1 MPNFAANLS
10 FLYTEHPMLE
20 RFAAAAEDGF
30 RGVEMLFPYALPAT
44 TLAAQA
50 RAQGLQVVLCNVPPG
65 DWTLGQRGFA
75 AVPGSEA
82 LFRDSLLQALD
93 YAVTLQCPALHVLAG
108 LLPAGADR
116 SRAAATYRDNLA
128 WAVEQARPAG
138 VTLMIEPINP
148 RDIPGYFLNHQAEAH
163 AVCAQVCAATGLENL
178 KVQMDL
184 YHCQIVEGDLAMKL
198 RQYLPTGRVGH
209 MQFAGVPQRHE
220 PDIGELHY
228 PYLFS
233 LIDQLDYRGWMGCE
247 YRPLHGGEPG
257 GTSRGLGWLKPW
269 L

>member
-163 AVCAQVCAATGLENL
+163 AVCAQVCAATGLDNL

-184 YHCQIVEGDLAMKL
+184 YHCQIVEGDLA
-198 RQYLPTGRVGH
+198 RRIEAHVAGIGH
-209 MQFAGVPQRHE
+209 MQIAGVPERHE
-220 PDIGELHY
+220 PDSGEVNY
-228 PYLFS
+228 PFLFK
-233 LIDQLDYRGWMGCE
+233 LLDQLGYAGWIGCE
-247 YRPLHGGEPG
+247 YRPRN
-257 GTSRGLGWLKPW
+257 GTRAGLGWVRPW
-269 L
+269 LR

>member
-93 YAVTLQCPALHVLAG
+93 YAVTLHCPALHVLAG

-148 RDIPGYFLNHQAEAH
+148 RDIPGYFLNQQAEAH
-163 AVCAQVCAATGLENL
+163 AVCAQVCAATGLDNL

-184 YHCQIVEGDLAMKL
+184 YHCQIVAGDLPRRIEAHIA
-198 RQYLPTGRVGH
+198 GIGH
-209 MQFAGVPQRHE
+209 MQIAGVPDRHE
-220 PDIGELHY
+220 PDSGEVNY
-228 PYLFS
+228 PFLFS
-233 LIDQLDYRGWMGCE
+233 LLDRLGYAGWIGCE
-247 YRPLHGGEPG
+247 YRPRN
-257 GTSRGLGWLKPW
+257 GTRAGLGWLRPW
-269 L
+269 LR

>member
-30 RGVEMLFPYALPAT
+30 RGVEMLFPYELPAT

-128 WAVEQARPAG
+128 WAVERARPAG

-148 RDIPGYFLNHQAEAH
+148 RDIPGYFLNQQAEAH
-163 AVCAQVCAATGLENL
+163 AVCAQVCTATGLDNL

-184 YHCQIVEGDLAMKL
+184 YHCQIVEGDLA
-198 RQYLPTGRVGH
+198 RRIEAHIAGIGH
-209 MQFAGVPQRHE
+209 MQIAGVPDRHE
-220 PDIGELHY
+220 PDSGEVNY
-228 PYLFS
+228 PFLFS
-233 LIDQLDYRGWMGCE
+233 LLDRLGYAGWIGCE
-247 YRPLHGGEPG
+247 YRPRN
-257 GTSRGLGWLKPW
+257 GTRTGLGWLRPW
-269 L
+269 LR

>member
-184 YHCQIVEGDLAMKL
+184 YHCQIVEGDLA
-198 RQYLPTGRVGH
+198 RRIEAHIAGIGH
-209 MQFAGVPQRHE
+209 MQIAGVPDRHE
-220 PDIGELHY
+220 PDSGEVNY
-228 PYLFS
+228 PFLFS
-233 LIDQLDYRGWMGCE
+233 LLDRLGYAGWIGCE
-247 YRPLHGGEPG
+247 YRPRN
-257 GTSRGLGWLKPW
+257 GTRTGLGWLRPW
-269 L
+269 LR

>member
-30 RGVEMLFPYALPAT
+30 RGVEMLFPYELPAT

-65 DWTLGQRGFA
+65 DWSLGQRGFA

-163 AVCAQVCAATGLENL
+163 AVCAQVCAATGLDNL

-184 YHCQIVEGDLAMKL
+184 YHCQIVEGDLA
-198 RQYLPTGRVGH
+198 RRIAAHIAGIGH
-209 MQFAGVPQRHE
+209 MQIAGVPDRHE
-220 PDIGELHY
+220 PDSGEVNY
-228 PYLFS
+228 PFLFS
-233 LIDQLDYRGWMGCE
+233 LLDRLGYAGWIGCE
-247 YRPLHGGEPG
+247 YRPRN
-257 GTSRGLGWLKPW
+257 GTRAGLGWLRPW
-269 L
+269 LR

>member
-20 RFAAAAEDGF
+20 RFAAAAADGF
-30 RGVEMLFPYALPAT
+30 RGVEMLFPYELPAT

-50 RAQGLQVVLCNVPPG
+50 RAQGLQVALCNVPPG

-75 AVPGSEA
+75 ALPGSEA

-163 AVCAQVCAATGLENL
+163 AVCAQVCAATGLDNL

-184 YHCQIVEGDLAMKL
+184 YHCQIVEGDLA
-198 RQYLPTGRVGH
+198 RRIEAHIAGIGH
-209 MQFAGVPQRHE
+209 MQIAGVPDRHE
-220 PDIGELHY
+220 PDSGEVNY
-228 PYLFS
+228 PFLFS
-233 LIDQLDYRGWMGCE
+233 LLDRLGYAGWIGCE
-247 YRPLHGGEPG
+247 YRPRN
-257 GTSRGLGWLKPW
+257 GTRTGLGWLQPW

>member
-93 YAVTLQCPALHVLAG
+93 YAVTLQGPALPVLAG
-108 LLPAGADR
+108 LLPARADR

-163 AVCAQVCAATGLENL
+163 AVCAQACAATGLDNL

-184 YHCQIVEGDLAMKL
+184 YHCQIVEGDLA
-198 RQYLPTGRVGH
+198 RRIEAHIAGIGH
-209 MQFAGVPQRHE
+209 MQIAGVPDRHE
-220 PDIGELHY
+220 PDSGEVNY
-228 PYLFS
+228 PFLFS
-233 LIDQLDYRGWMGCE
+233 LLDRLGYAGWIGCE
-247 YRPLHGGEPG
+247 YRPRN
-257 GTSRGLGWLKPW
+257 GTRAGLGWLRPW
-269 L
+269 LR

>member
-163 AVCAQVCAATGLENL
+163 AVCAQVCAATGLDNL

-184 YHCQIVEGDLAMKL
+184 YHCQIVEGDLA
-198 RQYLPTGRVGH
+198 RRVEAHIAGIGH
-209 MQFAGVPQRHE
+209 MQIAGVPDRHE
-220 PDIGELHY
+220 PDSGEVNY
-228 PYLFS
+228 PFLFS
-233 LIDQLDYRGWMGCE
+233 LLDRLGYAGWIGCE
-247 YRPLHGGEPG
+247 YRPRN
-257 GTSRGLGWLKPW
+257 GTRTGLGWLRPW
-269 L
+269 LR

>member
-163 AVCAQVCAATGLENL
+163 AVCTQVCAATGLDNL

-184 YHCQIVEGDLAMKL
+184 YHCQIVEGDLA
-198 RQYLPTGRVGH
+198 RRVEAHIAGIGH
-209 MQFAGVPQRHE
+209 MQIAGVPDRHE
-220 PDIGELHY
+220 PDSGEVNY
-228 PYLFS
+228 PFLFS
-233 LIDQLDYRGWMGCE
+233 LLDRLGYAGWIGCE
-247 YRPLHGGEPG
+247 YRPRNS
-257 GTSRGLGWLKPW
+257 TRAGLGWLRPW
-269 L
+269 LR

>member
-163 AVCAQVCAATGLENL
+163 AVCALVCAATGLDNL

-184 YHCQIVEGDLAMKL
+184 YHCQIVEGDLARRIEAWL
-198 RQYLPTGRVGH
+198 GP
-209 MQFAGVPQRHE
+209 E
-220 PDIGELHY
+220 N
-228 PYLFS
+228 
-233 LIDQLDYRGWMGCE
+233 
-247 YRPLHGGEPG
+247 GGAAD
-257 GTSRGLGWLKPW
+257 TWLKMQIDYDLWQSRKSHP
-269 L
+269 LRAIKRAVLEAA

>member
-116 SRAAATYRDNLA
+116 SRAATTYRDNLA

-163 AVCAQVCAATGLENL
+163 AVCAQACAATGLDNL

-184 YHCQIVEGDLAMKL
+184 YHCQIVEGDLA
-198 RQYLPTGRVGH
+198 RRIEAHIAGIGH
-209 MQFAGVPQRHE
+209 MQIAGVPDRHE
-220 PDIGELHY
+220 PDSGEVNY
-228 PYLFS
+228 PFLFS
-233 LIDQLDYRGWMGCE
+233 LLDRLGYAGWIGCE
-247 YRPLHGGEPG
+247 YRPRN
-257 GTSRGLGWLKPW
+257 GTRAGLGWLRPW
-269 L
+269 LR

>member
-116 SRAAATYRDNLA
+116 SRAATTYRDNLA

-163 AVCAQVCAATGLENL
+163 AVCAQVCAATGLDNL

-184 YHCQIVEGDLAMKL
+184 YHCQIVEGDLA
-198 RQYLPTGRVGH
+198 RRIEAHIAGIGH
-209 MQFAGVPQRHE
+209 MQIAGVPDRHE
-220 PDIGELHY
+220 PDSGEVNY
-228 PYLFS
+228 PFLFS
-233 LIDQLDYRGWMGCE
+233 LLDRLGYAGWIGCE
-247 YRPLHGGEPG
+247 YRPRN
-257 GTSRGLGWLKPW
+257 GTRTGLGWLRPW
-269 L
+269 LR

>member
-30 RGVEMLFPYALPAT
+30 RGVEMLFPYELPAT

-163 AVCAQVCAATGLENL
+163 AVCAQVCAATGLDNL

-184 YHCQIVEGDLAMKL
+184 YHCQIVEGDLA
-198 RQYLPTGRVGH
+198 RRIEAHIAGIGH
-209 MQFAGVPQRHE
+209 MQIAGVPDRHE
-220 PDIGELHY
+220 PDSGEVNY
-228 PYLFS
+228 PFLFS
-233 LIDQLDYRGWMGCE
+233 LLDRLGYAGWIGCE
-247 YRPLHGGEPG
+247 YRPRN
-257 GTSRGLGWLKPW
+257 GTRAGLGWVRPW
-269 L
+269 LR

>member
-30 RGVEMLFPYALPAT
+30 RGVEMLFPYELPAT

-148 RDIPGYFLNHQAEAH
+148 RDIPGYFLNQQAEAH
-163 AVCAQVCAATGLENL
+163 AVCAQVCAATGLDNL

-184 YHCQIVEGDLAMKL
+184 YHCQIVVGDLA
-198 RQYLPTGRVGH
+198 RRIEAHIAGIGH
-209 MQFAGVPQRHE
+209 MQIAGVPDRHE
-220 PDIGELHY
+220 PDGGEVNY
-228 PYLFS
+228 PFLFS
-233 LIDQLDYRGWMGCE
+233 LLDRLGYAGWIGCE
-247 YRPLHGGEPG
+247 YRPRN
-257 GTSRGLGWLKPW
+257 GTRTGLGWLRPW
-269 L
+269 LR

>member
-30 RGVEMLFPYALPAT
+30 RGVEMLFPYELPAT

-50 RAQGLQVVLCNVPPG
+50 RAQGLHVVLCNVPPG

-128 WAVEQARPAG
+128 WAVERARPAG

-148 RDIPGYFLNHQAEAH
+148 RDIPGYFLNQQAEAH
-163 AVCAQVCAATGLENL
+163 AVCAQVCAATGLDNL

-184 YHCQIVEGDLAMKL
+184 YHCQIVEGDLA
-198 RQYLPTGRVGH
+198 RRIEAHIAGIGH
-209 MQFAGVPQRHE
+209 MQIAGVPDRHE
-220 PDIGELHY
+220 PDSGEVNY
-228 PYLFS
+228 PFLFS
-233 LIDQLDYRGWMGCE
+233 LLDRLGYAGWIGCE
-247 YRPLHGGEPG
+247 YRPRN
-257 GTSRGLGWLKPW
+257 GTRTGLGWLRPW
-269 L
+269 LR

>member
-184 YHCQIVEGDLAMKL
+184 YHCQIVEGDLA
-198 RQYLPTGRVGH
+198 RRIEAHIAGIGH
-209 MQFAGVPQRHE
+209 MQIAGVPDRHE
-220 PDIGELHY
+220 PDSGEVNY
-228 PYLFS
+228 PFLFS
-233 LIDQLDYRGWMGCE
+233 LLDRLGYAGWIGCE
-247 YRPLHGGEPG
+247 YRPRN
-257 GTSRGLGWLKPW
+257 GTRAGLGWLRPW
-269 L
+269 LR

>member
-163 AVCAQVCAATGLENL
+163 AVCAQVCTATGLDNL

-184 YHCQIVEGDLAMKL
+184 YHCQIVEGDLA
-198 RQYLPTGRVGH
+198 RRIEAHIAGIGH
-209 MQFAGVPQRHE
+209 MQIAGVPERHE
-220 PDIGELHY
+220 PDSGEVNY
-228 PYLFS
+228 PFLFS
-233 LIDQLDYRGWMGCE
+233 LLDRLGYAGWIGCE
-247 YRPLHGGEPG
+247 YRPRN
-257 GTSRGLGWLKPW
+257 GTRAGLGWLRPW
-269 L
+269 LR

>member
-163 AVCAQVCAATGLENL
+163 AVCAQVCAATGLDNL

-184 YHCQIVEGDLAMKL
+184 YHCQIVEGDLA
-198 RQYLPTGRVGH
+198 RRIEAHIAGIGH
-209 MQFAGVPQRHE
+209 MQIAGVPDRHE
-220 PDIGELHY
+220 PDSGEVNY
-228 PYLFS
+228 PFLFS
-233 LIDQLDYRGWMGCE
+233 LLDRLGYAGWIGCE
-247 YRPLHGGEPG
+247 YRPRN
-257 GTSRGLGWLKPW
+257 GTRAGLGWLRPW
-269 L
+269 LR

>member
-128 WAVEQARPAG
+128 WAVERARPAG

-148 RDIPGYFLNHQAEAH
+148 RDIPGYFLNQQAEAH
-163 AVCAQVCAATGLENL
+163 AVCAQVCTATGLDNL

-184 YHCQIVEGDLAMKL
+184 YHCQIVEGDLA
-198 RQYLPTGRVGH
+198 RRIEAHIAGIGH
-209 MQFAGVPQRHE
+209 MQIAGVPDRHE
-220 PDIGELHY
+220 PDSGEVNY
-228 PYLFS
+228 PFLFS
-233 LIDQLDYRGWMGCE
+233 LLDRLGYAGWIGCE
-247 YRPLHGGEPG
+247 YRPRN
-257 GTSRGLGWLKPW
+257 GTRTGLGWLRPW
-269 L
+269 LR

>member
-184 YHCQIVEGDLAMKL
+184 YHCQIVEGDLA
-198 RQYLPTGRVGH
+198 RRIEAHIAGIGH
-209 MQFAGVPQRHE
+209 MQIAGVPDRHE
-220 PDIGELHY
+220 PDSGEVNY
-228 PYLFS
+228 PFLFS
-233 LIDQLDYRGWMGCE
+233 LLDRLGYAGWIGCE
-247 YRPLHGGEPG
+247 YRPRNS
-257 GTSRGLGWLKPW
+257 TRAGLGWLRPW
-269 L
+269 LR

>member
-30 RGVEMLFPYALPAT
+30 RGVEMLFPYELPAT

-75 AVPGSEA
+75 AVLGSEA

-148 RDIPGYFLNHQAEAH
+148 RDIPSYFLNHQAEAH
-163 AVCAQVCAATGLENL
+163 AVCAQVCAATGLDNL

-184 YHCQIVEGDLAMKL
+184 YHCQIVEGDLA
-198 RQYLPTGRVGH
+198 RRIEAHVAGIGH
-209 MQFAGVPQRHE
+209 MQIAGVPERHE
-220 PDIGELHY
+220 PDSGEVNY
-228 PYLFS
+228 PFLFK
-233 LIDQLDYRGWMGCE
+233 LLDQLGYAGWIGCE
-247 YRPLHGGEPG
+247 YRPRN
-257 GTSRGLGWLKPW
+257 GTRAGLGWLRPW

>member
-163 AVCAQVCAATGLENL
+163 AVCAQVCTATGLDNL

-184 YHCQIVEGDLAMKL
+184 YHCQIVEGDLA
-198 RQYLPTGRVGH
+198 RRIEAHITGIGH
-209 MQFAGVPQRHE
+209 MQIAGVPDRHE
-220 PDIGELHY
+220 PDSGEVNY
-228 PYLFS
+228 PFLFS
-233 LIDQLDYRGWMGCE
+233 LLDRLGYAGWIGCE
-247 YRPLHGGEPG
+247 YRPRNS
-257 GTSRGLGWLKPW
+257 TRAGLGWLRPW
-269 L
+269 LR

>member
-163 AVCAQVCAATGLENL
+163 AVCAQVCAATGLDNL

-184 YHCQIVEGDLAMKL
+184 YHCQIVEGDLA
-198 RQYLPTGRVGH
+198 RRIEAHIAGIGH
-209 MQFAGVPQRHE
+209 MQIAGVPDRHE
-220 PDIGELHY
+220 PDSGEVNY
-228 PYLFS
+228 PFLFS
-233 LIDQLDYRGWMGCE
+233 LLDRLGYAGWIGCE
-247 YRPLHGGEPG
+247 YRPRNS
-257 GTSRGLGWLKPW
+257 TRAGLGWLRPW
-269 L
+269 LR